1 MSDTKQKKHQ
11 PQKHQL
17 LLVDDDI
24 GHRTMLKLN
33 LQRLGYSISEAC
45 DGDEVIALLQKDVFD
60 LILLDLKM
68 KRMGGIETLEALGD
82 AGIHIPTIVITA
94 FSSIESVVTAMK
106 KGAYDYITKPIDID
120 NLAHILTRAL
130 DHSSL
135 KTENAYLK
143 ERLAE
148 DYSFGNIIGSS
159 DAMRELFSTLTL
171 VAESDATVLIQGESG
186 TGKELVANA
195 LHENG
200 SRKNGPFIKVNCSAL
215 HENLLESELFGHEAG
230 AFTGA
235 TARRKGR
242 FELAHRG
249 TLFLDEIG
257 DMSLPTQAKI
267 LRVLQEGEFER
278 VGGNETISVDV
289 RLLAATHK
297 DLEMMIKEGTFRQ
310 DLYFRLAVVPLDLP
324 PLRERQGD
332 IPALANH
339 FLEKKNKKNKKT
351 IKGFHPETLSIFMR
365 YNWVG
370 NIRELE
376 NTIERAVI
384 LCLGDQITPKE
395 LPPKFFPDTDFPT
408 TSDFTSR
415 GWTLRD
421 MEREMIRA
429 TLNDTNNN
437 KSLAAKELGIA
448 RQTLLNKIKEYNLE
462 N

>member
-1 MSDTKQKKHQ
+1 MTETRQKLY
-11 PQKHQL
+11 QL

-33 LQRLGYSISEAC
+33 LEKLGYTITEVS
-45 DGDEVIALLQKDVFD
+45 DGDEVLAALQKKLFD

-68 KRMGGIETLEALGD
+68 ARIGGIETLEMLSD
-82 AGIHIPTIVITA
+82 AAINIPTIVITA
-94 FSSIESVVTAMK
+94 FSSIESVVRAMK
-106 KGAYDYITKPIDID
+106 KGAYDYIAKPIDID
-120 NLAHILTRAL
+120 NLALILTRAL

-135 KTENAYLK
+135 RTENAYLRD
-143 ERLAE
+143 RLSE
-148 DYSFGNIIGSS
+148 NYSFNKIIGSS
-159 DAMRELFSTLTL
+159 EVMLDLFSTLTL

-195 LHENG
+195 LHENS
-200 SRKNGPFIKVNCSAL
+200 SRKKGPFIKVNCSAL

-242 FELAHRG
+242 FELAHGG
-249 TLFLDEIG
+249 TIFLDEIG
-257 DMSLPTQAKI
+257 DMSLLTQTKI

-278 VGGNETISVDV
+278 VGGNDTLKVDV

-297 DLEMMIKEGTFRQ
+297 DLEKMIKEETFRQ
-310 DLYFRLAVVPLDLP
+310 DLYFRLAVVPIDLP

-339 FLEKKNKKNKKT
+339 FLKRKNKKNKKH
-351 IKGFHPETLSIFMR
+351 IKCFHPETLNIFMR
-365 YNWVG
+365 YNWLG

-376 NTIERAVI
+376 NTVERAVI
-384 LCLGDQITPKE
+384 LCQGEQITPRE
-395 LPPKFFPDTDFPT
+395 LLPRFLTDTDIPM
-408 TSDFTSR
+408 SDNFSSR

-421 MEREMIRA
+421 MEREMIKA
-429 TLNDTNNN
+429 TLRDTGNN
-437 KSLAAKELGIA
+437 KSLTAKNLGIA
-448 RQTLLNKIKEYNLE
+448 RQTLINKIKDFNLPE
-462 N
+462 GAA

>member
-1 MSDTKQKKHQ
+1 MADTQQKNNQ
-11 PQKHQL
+11 V

-33 LQRLGYSISEAC
+33 LGKLGYTVTEAC
-45 DGDEVIALLQKDVFD
+45 DGDEVLTALQKNIFD

-68 KRMGGIETLEALGD
+68 KRMGGIETLEALSAAD
-82 AGIHIPTIVITA
+82 VRIPTIVITA

-106 KGAYDYITKPIDID
+106 KGAYDYITKPVDID

-135 KTENAYLK
+135 RTENAYLK
-143 ERLAE
+143 NRLA
-148 DYSFGNIIGSS
+148 DNYSFSKIIGTSEV
-159 DAMRELFSTLTL
+159 MRELFSTLTL
-171 VAESDATVLIQGESG
+171 VAESDATVLILGESG

-200 SRKNGPFIKVNCSAL
+200 PRKKGPFIKVNCSAL

-235 TARRKGR
+235 TTRRKGR
-242 FELAHRG
+242 FELAHGG

-257 DMSLPTQAKI
+257 DMSLTTQAKI

-278 VGGNETISVDV
+278 VGGNNTISVDV

-297 DLEMMIKEGTFRQ
+297 DLEHMIKEENFRQ
-310 DLYFRLAVVPLDLP
+310 DLYFRLAVVPVELP

-339 FLEKKNKKNKKT
+339 FLAKKNKINKKN

-376 NTIERAVI
+376 NTIERAII
-384 LCLGDQITPKE
+384 LCLGDQITPRE
-395 LPPKFFPDTDFPT
+395 LPPRFLPDSEISK
-408 TSDFTSR
+408 TSDFSSR

-421 MEREMIRA
+421 MEREIIKA
-429 TLNDTNNN
+429 TLHDTNNN
-437 KSLAAKELGIA
+437 KTITAKNLGIA
-448 RQTLLNKIKEYNLE
+448 RQTLINKIKEYKL
-462 N
+462 

>member
-1 MSDTKQKKHQ
+1 MTDSQRE
-11 PQKHQL
+11 KHQL

-33 LQRLGYSISEAC
+33 LERLGYSISEAC
-45 DGDEVIALLQKDVFD
+45 DGDEVLAVLQKNHFD

-68 KRMGGIETLEALGD
+68 ERMGGIETLELLGD
-82 AGIHIPTIVITA
+82 AGIHIPTIVATA
-94 FSSIESVVTAMK
+94 FSSIKSVVTAMK

-120 NLAHILTRAL
+120 NLALILARTL

-135 KTENAYLK
+135 RSENAYLK
-143 ERLAE
+143 DRLAE
-148 DYSFGNIIGSS
+148 NYSFGKIIGSS
-159 DAMRELFSTLTL
+159 QVMQELFSMLTL

-200 SRKNGPFIKVNCSAL
+200 PRKKGPFIKVNCSAL

-235 TARRKGR
+235 TTRRKGR
-242 FELAHRG
+242 FELAHGG

-278 VGGNETISVDV
+278 VGGNDTINVDV

-297 DLEMMIKEGTFRQ
+297 DLEMMIKEETFRQ
-310 DLYFRLAVVPLDLP
+310 DLYFRLAVVPIDLP
-324 PLRERQGD
+324 PLRERQED
-332 IPALANH
+332 IPDLANH
-339 FLEKKNKKNKKT
+339 FLKKKNKKNKKN
-351 IKGFHPETLSIFMR
+351 IKGFHPETMSIFMR

-376 NTIERAVI
+376 NTIERAVV
-384 LCLGDQITPKE
+384 LCLGEQITPRE
-395 LPPKFFPDTDFPT
+395 LPPRFLPESDIHT
-408 TSDFTSR
+408 TNNFSLR

-421 MEREMIRA
+421 MEREMIRT
-429 TLNDTNNN
+429 TLNGTNNN
-437 KSLAAKELGIA
+437 KTLAAKNLGIA
-448 RQTLLNKIKEYNLE
+448 RQTLINKIKEYGLE
-462 N
+462 I

>member
-1 MSDTKQKKHQ
+1 MIDKLQKI
-11 PQKHQL
+11 HQL
-17 LLVDDDI
+17 LLVDDDV

-33 LQRLGYSISEAC
+33 LEKLGYTITEAS
-45 DGDEVIALLQKDVFD
+45 DGDEVLSTLQENLFD

-68 KRMGGIETLEALGD
+68 ARMGGIETLEALSD
-82 AGIHIPTIVITA
+82 AGISIPTIVITA

-135 KTENAYLK
+135 RSENEYLK
-143 ERLAE
+143 NRLSE
-148 DYSFGNIIGSS
+148 NFSFGKIIGSGK
-159 DAMRELFSTLTL
+159 AMQELFSTLTL
-171 VAESDATVLIQGESG
+171 VAESAATVLIQGESG

-195 LHENG
+195 LHEN
-200 SRKNGPFIKVNCSAL
+200 SPRKKGPFVKMNCSAL

-242 FELAHRG
+242 FELAHGG

-297 DLEMMIKEGTFRQ
+297 DLREMIKEETFRQ
-310 DLYFRLAVVPLDLP
+310 DLYFRLAVVPIDLP
-324 PLRERQGD
+324 PLRKRQED
-332 IPALANH
+332 IPDLANH
-339 FLEKKNKKNKKT
+339 FLEKKNKKNKKD
-351 IKGFHPETLSIFMR
+351 IKCFHPETLNIFMR
-365 YNWVG
+365 YNWEG

-384 LCLGDQITPKE
+384 LCLGEQITPRE
-395 LPPKFFPDTDFPT
+395 LPERFLPDDT
-408 TSDFTSR
+408 TISKNPSAQ

-429 TLNDTNNN
+429 TLHDTNNN
-437 KSLAAKELGIA
+437 KSLTAKKLGIA
-448 RQTLLNKIKEYNLE
+448 RQTLLNKVKEYDINS
-462 N
+462 